1 MKEYLIQFKPFLLF
15 LAKFAASYLVLTF
28 IYQSYLN
35 QFEVAKM
42 EVDGFTKAVAHQSQ
56 KVLSIFDTNSYTE
69 SNYKEASVKLFYK
82 GKWIARVIEGCNAIS
97 IIILF
102 VSFIIA
108 FTGKLKPTILYI
120 ICGSVLIHVMN
131 VIRIAL
137 LCVAL
142 HKFPKYDSLFHDL
155 LFPLVI
161 YGVVFLLWV
170 IWVNKYSFYA
180 EKPATK

>member
-1 MKEYLIQFKPFLLF
+1 LKEYLIQYKPFLLF

-35 QFEVAKM
+35 QFDVTKM
-42 EVDGFTKAVAHQSQ
+42 EVDDFTKVVAHQSQ

-69 SNYKEASVKLFYK
+69 SNFKEASVKLFYK
-82 GKWIARVIEGCNAIS
+82 GKWAARIIEGCNALS

-108 FTGKLKPTILYI
+108 FTGKLKPTLVFI
-120 ICGSVLIHVMN
+120 ICGSLLIHIMN
-131 VIRIAL
+131 IIRIAL

-142 HKFPKYDSLFHDL
+142 HNFPNNESLFHDII
-155 LFPLVI
+155 FPLVI
-161 YGVVFLLWV
+161 YGVVFMLW
-170 IWVNKYSFYA
+170 ILWVNKYSYYA